1 MKLSESVKSISYLKS
16 NAAEIINEIG
26 ENKRSYV
33 ITQNGDAKAVLLD
46 IESYEEIK
54 DTLVLLKMLTQ
65 SSKSKHEGDY
75 KSATQATK
83 DLRNRIK
90 KLNEA

>member
-65 SSKSKHEGDY
+65 SSKRKHEGDY